1 MKTPNLKHLGLELI
15 PIAKPQRLKPDPS
28 DTQRAVR
35 HLLTVRMPS
44 VERRVKALGI
54 LLLGVFAVQLVGFAH
69 TSLKDARREGLWQ
82 RCIRDD
88 AQACAEIQRLSD
100 IELR

>member
-1 MKTPNLKHLGLELI
+1 MSTKKRLNLQLM
-15 PIAKPQRLKPDPS
+15 PIARPRPLSPNPG

-44 VERRVKALGI
+44 VERRVKALGV
-54 LLLGVFAVQLVGFAH
+54 LLLGVFAVQVVGFAH